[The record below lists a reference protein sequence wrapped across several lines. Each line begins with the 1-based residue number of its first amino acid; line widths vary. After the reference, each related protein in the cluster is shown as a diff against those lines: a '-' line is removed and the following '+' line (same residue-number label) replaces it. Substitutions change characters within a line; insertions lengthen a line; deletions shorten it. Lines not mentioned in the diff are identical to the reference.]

1 MCEKCGPVVDRKRGV
16 GCSQE
21 TKEMPTKG
29 LNGPLRGV
37 GAFLVWGD
45 ELVGDALVVKV
56 GKKGCGGFV
65 V

>member
-1 MCEKCGPVVDRKRGV
+1 
-16 GCSQE
+16 
-21 TKEMPTKG
+21 MPPER
-29 LNGPLRGV
+29 LNGPFCGV